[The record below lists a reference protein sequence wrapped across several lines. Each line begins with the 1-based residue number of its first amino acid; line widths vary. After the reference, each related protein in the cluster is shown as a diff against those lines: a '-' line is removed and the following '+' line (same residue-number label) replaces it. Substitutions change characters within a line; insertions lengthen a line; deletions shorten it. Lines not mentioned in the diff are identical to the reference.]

1 MRININQIFNQFLRV
16 HFLELIFK
24 SKQYSHV
31 PVFLSKRLVK
41 MTKSL
46 FIYYE
51 NILIPL
57 NILIIN
63 IKIDNSGI
71 ILTVQVI
78 PKKLFIKQQLKV

>member
-1 MRININQIFNQFLRV
+1 
-16 HFLELIFK
+16 
-24 SKQYSHV
+24 
-31 PVFLSKRLVK
+31 

-63 IKIDNSGI
+63 IKIDNAGI